1 MRRLILAQFSD
12 LHLGASTSGGRLALP
27 ARKAEQRRHE
37 HRACLERFAQ
47 HVREAR
53 PDMVL
58 MPGDLFDSSEPTIDD
73 LNFLIAMVNLMGPTP
88 VFIAPGNHDAYEPS
102 SGYNP
107 RSALYHSRGGG
118 PKWGG
123 HVHLF
128 TSESFQTLPMP
139 HHPEVTV
146 TGAAYCRHTAE
157 SRRPLA
163 ELPAPPDEGC
173 HLLLFH
179 GAQQGYRGPSDE
191 PEVLPFTAEELEAA
205 GYAYAAIGHYHHG
218 RPVLGSGGRV
228 LGAYAG
234 APFAASLRDEGM
246 GRWLEVEIEPG
257 QPLGE
262 EALHWHQC
270 DNRVVRRVEMD
281 LTGLSDSSALGH
293 RLDAL
298 LGEAEAA
305 EGDIVYVA
313 LRGRLARG
321 VDFQPGPALRERF
334 FHAVVDDSAV
344 EPDYDI
350 DLDAPLPEEPGLAA
364 TSEEIYCWRMHKRYL
379 ETSDEEERRCIKQ
392 ALFYGLDALKL
403 GEVHLR

>member
-1 MRRLILAQFSD
+1 
-12 LHLGASTSGGRLALP
+12 
-27 ARKAEQRRHE
+27 
-37 HRACLERFAQ
+37 
-47 HVREAR
+47 
-53 PDMVL
+53 MVVA
-58 MPGDLFDSSEPTIDD
+58 D
-73 LNFLIAMVNLMGPTP
+73 
-88 VFIAPGNHDAYEPS
+88 
-102 SGYNP
+102 
-107 RSALYHSRGGG
+107 
-118 PKWGG
+118 
-123 HVHLF
+123 
-128 TSESFQTLPMP
+128 
-139 HHPEVTV
+139 
-146 TGAAYCRHTAE
+146 
-157 SRRPLA
+157 
-163 ELPAPPDEGC
+163 
-173 HLLLFH
+173 
-179 GAQQGYRGPSDE
+179 
-191 PEVLPFTAEELEAA
+191 
-205 GYAYAAIGHYHHG
+205 
-218 RPVLGSGGRV
+218 GRV
-228 LGAYAG
+228 GVACRLQ
-234 APFAASLRDEGM
+234 L
-246 GRWLEVEIEPG
+246 
-257 QPLGE
+257 LGE